1 MLQDVSLM
9 LRLAAMFFLGVGCGV
24 GLALIALPSRRPK
37 APAGQ
42 HDRL

>member
-1 MLQDVSLM
+1 
-9 LRLAAMFFLGVGCGV
+9 MFFLGAGCGV

-42 HDRL
+42 HDRPRWPDWNGVR